1 MRLNLYNSDFL
12 GVFSSALCICHC
24 LATPFLFIAQAN
36 VVNCCE
42 FVPFWWKSFNF
53 FFIFLSFLAVYY
65 SARRTS
71 KNFMKTLLWSFWIIL
86 TGLLLNELFELIHL
100 GELSIYIA
108 SSILAFLHVYNLKY
122 CQCKDDQC
130 CIHDSK

>member
-36 VVNCCE
+36 AVNCCE

-53 FFIFLSFLAVYY
+53 FFIFFSFLAVYY